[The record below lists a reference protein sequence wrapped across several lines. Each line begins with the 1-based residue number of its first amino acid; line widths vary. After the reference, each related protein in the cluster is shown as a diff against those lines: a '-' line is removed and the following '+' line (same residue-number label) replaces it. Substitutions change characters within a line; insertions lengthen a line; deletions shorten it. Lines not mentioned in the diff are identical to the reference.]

1 MEAEGTGAETVA
13 EGRRILAPIH
23 LQYTAITSVK
33 ETGKRQIT
41 VMKDK
46 GSDGE

>member
-23 LQYTAITSVK
+23 FTVHRNYFCKRDRK
-33 ETGKRQIT
+33 ETDNSNER
-41 VMKDK
+41 
-46 GSDGE
+46 